1 MRAFLCLSWL
11 ALGLTAC
18 GAAFFAWAAVA
29 QDRPELWG
37 GSLACGVV
45 GYLLA
50 LLIDNVEM

>member
-37 GSLACGVV
+37 GSLWCGAV
-45 GYLLA
+45 GFLLA
-50 LLIDNVEM
+50 LLIDNVEV

>member
-18 GAAFFAWAAVA
+18 GAAFFSWAAVA
-29 QDRPELWG
+29 QARPELWG

-50 LLIDNVEM
+50 LLIDQLEV